1 VRGGGRGGRGQ
12 EEGVGIGEA
21 RNRRSPHGTG
31 EEFRIE
37 RLRKLAEGERRRADA
52 LEERVERQ
60 SAVVTALADAVRRL
74 AQDPDDRPEAAGLAE
89 VLADAGILGDEASR
103 SDEGSAEAAASA
115 AGLTR
120 REREVLAL
128 AERGM
133 TNREIGEALFI
144 SENTV
149 RKHLKGAN
157 RALGT
162 SKKAEAVHA
171 ARRLGAL

>member
-1 VRGGGRGGRGQ
+1 M
-12 EEGVGIGEA
+12 
-21 RNRRSPHGTG
+21 
-31 EEFRIE
+31 
-37 RLRKLAEGERRRADA
+37 
-52 LEERVERQ
+52 EERVERQ
-60 SAVVTALADAVRRL
+60 SAVVAALADAVRRL
-74 AQDPDDRPEAAGLAE
+74 AVEARGAPEAAELAE
-89 VLADAGILGDEASR
+89 VLAGAGILADGSR
-103 SDEGSAEAAASA
+103 IDDGGSAEAASA
-115 AGLTR
+115 AGLTG
-120 REREVLAL
+120 REREVLVL

-162 SKKAEAVHA
+162 RKKAEAVHA

>member
-1 VRGGGRGGRGQ
+1 VRDGGRCRGGS
-12 EEGVGIGEA
+12 EEVGIGEA
-21 RNRRSPHGTG
+21 EDRRSSEGAD
-31 EEFRIE
+31 EELHIE
-37 RLRKLAEGERRRADA
+37 RLSKRAERERRRADA

-60 SAVVTALADAVRRL
+60 SAVVAALADAVRRL
-74 AQDPDDRPEAAGLAE
+74 AENPDDRAEAVELCE
-89 VLADAGILGDEASR
+89 VLADAGILGDGAPKNDEAP
-103 SDEGSAEAAASA
+103 AEAARS
-115 AGLTR
+115 AGLTC

-128 AERGM
+128 AEKGI
-133 TNREIGEALFI
+133 TNREIGRVLFI

-171 ARRLGAL
+171 ARRLGVL

>member
-1 VRGGGRGGRGQ
+1 
-12 EEGVGIGEA
+12 
-21 RNRRSPHGTG
+21 
-31 EEFRIE
+31 
-37 RLRKLAEGERRRADA
+37 
-52 LEERVERQ
+52 
-60 SAVVTALADAVRRL
+60 VVAALADAVRTL
-74 AQDPDDRPEAAGLAE
+74 AVERRGAPEAAELAA
-89 VLADAGILGDEASR
+89 VLADAGV
-103 SDEGSAEAAASA
+103 SAEQAPTEARDAAGAASV
-115 AGLTR
+115 AGLTG
-120 REREVLAL
+120 REREVLSL

>member
-1 VRGGGRGGRGQ
+1 MV
-12 EEGVGIGEA
+12 A
-21 RNRRSPHGTG
+21 T
-31 EEFRIE
+31 
-37 RLRKLAEGERRRADA
+37 
-52 LEERVERQ
+52 
-60 SAVVTALADAVRRL
+60 LADAVRRL
-74 AQDPDDRPEAAGLAE
+74 AVEERGAPEAAELAG
-89 VLADAGILGDEASR
+89 VLADAGIVGNGTPGSEG
-103 SDEGSAEAAASA
+103 GSAEAASA
-115 AGLTR
+115 AGLTG

-171 ARRLGAL
+171 ARRLGVL

>member
-1 VRGGGRGGRGQ
+1 MV
-12 EEGVGIGEA
+12 A
-21 RNRRSPHGTG
+21 
-31 EEFRIE
+31 
-37 RLRKLAEGERRRADA
+37 
-52 LEERVERQ
+52 
-60 SAVVTALADAVRRL
+60 ALADAIRWL
-74 AQDPDDRPEAAGLAE
+74 AVEAGDAPEAAKLAGM
-89 VLADAGILGDEASR
+89 LADAGILEDGTRVADGD
-103 SDEGSAEAAASA
+103 SAEAASA
-115 AGLTR
+115 AGLTG
-120 REREVLAL
+120 REREVLSL
-128 AERGM
+128 AETGM